1 MAGVG
6 FPFGSAVAGRGFPF
20 AAAGGIG
27 PGVWSAMG
35 WSGWAI
41 AFFVLFFIGFVFWR
55 VWGTVGP
62 LVAGAGGLFW

>member
-6 FPFGSAVAGRGFPF
+6 WPFGSAAAGAGFPF
-20 AAAGGIG
+20 AAAGGFG
-27 PGVWSAMG
+27 PGVMAGWG

-41 AFFVLFFIGFVFWR
+41 AFFVLFFIGFIFWR

-62 LVAGAGGLFW
+62 LVGGAGALYW